1 MPMAVSSLRPNINS
15 AGAQLVWMRCCSI
28 CQKKS
33 LHLMLSFHSSF
44 YSLHFWKFEL
54 SFQLNRLIQ
63 EGMFMFVFLY
73 SILLKKFLK
82 FKTGKQ
88 TVVVHH
94 DLFWQSKI
102 CKHDTYLL
110 KCFLWGCIGYRF
122 NDNPCRERIY
132 KQLKTFFY
140 HNSLT
145 LHNQRAV

>member
-63 EGMFMFVFLY
+63 EGMFMFVFVIFH
-73 SILLKKFLK
+73 SAEEISQIQNWQTNCCCPSRFILE
-82 FKTGKQ
+82 
-88 TVVVHH
+88 
-94 DLFWQSKI
+94 SKI